1 MIVGLEKLGWDSK
14 RLEMNERMTYN
25 IKEMQPGGVNKVSI
39 KSLNASK
46 ECLMPD
52 LSVKDI
58 KLPAYGSY

>member
-1 MIVGLEKLGWDSK
+1 
-14 RLEMNERMTYN
+14 MNERMTYN
-25 IKEMQPGGVNKVSI
+25 IKQMQPGGVNKVSI